1 MISRQPC
8 SEEDV
13 DWSPLRN
20 WGGESERHHAKNC
33 FYPILVKE
41 GEIVGVGARTPD
53 DQHPRNFVDDAG
65 VHHIYPIDRNDV
77 ERKWRYSTD
86 GIKGIMNVIRA
97 VKSGDTYDIQI
108 GKNDRPVKTVW
119 TDTKYDS
126 NAYGKQLLAEMVPG
140 TSFSFPKSLW
150 TVYDCLH
157 AITADRPSALI
168 LDFFAGSGTTGH
180 ATVELNRRL
189 GGSRRLILVE
199 QMDYVRGTPLE
210 RVKKVLTEPE
220 DPEDDATVLLY
231 AEVASEGQDFVAKLD
246 SAEDDSLDELRDE
259 LTEAP
264 FLRHDIEPGALKLP
278 DWAELSPAVKRRTL
292 REAVAADHLYVNV
305 GDMDDE
311 MHGLNERDR
320 KLTRAFYGMSEAAE

>member
-189 GGSRRLILVE
+189 GGSRRFILVA
-199 QMDYVRGTPLE
+199 QMVFVRGTTLE